1 MKTKAVQNTKMKGK
15 LQYLL
20 VRMLLSLILLTSW
33 SSNSYAQSFKLKLHG
48 KEATAFEQAT
58 NLKTSYVDFLRANE
72 ALQEGL
78 LAIYKK
84 GYLSAAIDSIW
95 EQSNAAH
102 AKVFLGKQYKW
113 ANIST
118 TNIPSNLI
126 RLSGFDEKRILNQP
140 IKPTLLGKV
149 MEKMIR
155 YYENNGYPFVST
167 QLDSVQIEDGQVS
180 AALKVKTGPL
190 IKMDTIILND
200 NAGIQKSYI
209 TKYLDITEGELYNES
224 KIKKITQLIRELPF
238 LEEAFPWK
246 IYFGASET
254 RLNLYLKN
262 KSANRA
268 DVLIGLLPNNAEIGN
283 KFLLTGDIKFAFVN
297 ALERGEK
304 IEVNWQNLQF
314 QSPRM
319 TATASYPYLLNTQ
332 IGISG
337 TFDYYKK
344 DTTFRTVSGELGFIY
359 QFNAQDQ
366 LKAFYETG
374 STRLITVNKSE
385 LLSTRALPA
394 NADIKTRSFGLEGSI
409 RRVDYRL
416 NPRKGWQARVKGAA
430 SIRDFITN
438 NEIEETFDPVSS
450 QNFSYLYDS
459 MDLRSYRFQLETDLA
474 YFYPIGKRMTLAT
487 RYRGAIMFS
496 EQDLYRNEIFQ
507 IGGFRLLRGF
517 DEGSLFVNQ
526 YHVASIE
533 PRYLLSQNS
542 YFFLFGDIG
551 LIQRKY
557 PGIIRQDNPY
567 SVGLGMVFETKAGL
581 FNISYAAGTLGQ
593 TGIQFRNS
601 KIHFGYVNFF

>member
-1 MKTKAVQNTKMKGK
+1 MKGK
-15 LQYLL
+15 LQSVL
-20 VRMLLSLILLTSW
+20 VRVVLAIIIINY
-33 SSNSYAQSFKLKLHG
+33 SSTTTHAQSFQLQLQG
-48 KEATAFEQAT
+48 NDAQQFEKEA
-58 NLKTSYVDFLRANE
+58 NLKTNFPDFLQANN
-72 ALQEGL
+72 ALQDGL
-78 LAIYKK
+78 RNLYKK

-95 EQSNAAH
+95 ENKNMAYAN
-102 AKVFLGKQYKW
+102 VFLGEQYKW
-113 ANIST
+113 ANITT

-126 RLSGFDEKRILNQP
+126 RLSGFDEKQILNKPIQP
-140 IKPTLLGKV
+140 KLLARV
-149 MEKMIR
+149 MGKMIS

-167 QLDSVQIEDGQVS
+167 QLDSVLINKGEVS
-180 AALKVKTGPL
+180 AQLKVKTGPL
-190 IKMDTIILND
+190 IKIDTIILNND
-200 NAGIQKSYI
+200 AGIHKGFI
-209 TKYLDITEGELYNES
+209 TKYLDIEEGELYNET
-224 KIKKITQLIRELPF
+224 KIRKISQLIRELPF
-238 LEEAFPWK
+238 LEESFPWK
-246 IYFGASET
+246 IYFSSSET

-304 IEVNWQNLQF
+304 FEVNWQNLQF
-314 QSPRM
+314 QSPRL
-319 TATASYPYLLNTQ
+319 TASASYPYLLNTQ
-332 IGISG
+332 IGLSA

-344 DTTFRTVSGELGFIY
+344 DTSFRTVNGQLGFIY

-366 LKAFYETG
+366 IKAFYETG
-374 STRLITVNKSE
+374 STRLITVNISE
-385 LLSTRALPA
+385 LISSRALPA
-394 NADIKTRSFGLEGSI
+394 NADIQTRSFGLEGSI

-416 NPRKGWQARVKGAA
+416 NPRKGWQARIKGAA

-438 NEIEETFDPVSS
+438 NEIEDTFDPIANE
-450 QNFSYLYDS
+450 NFSYLYDS
-459 MDLRSYRFQLETDLA
+459 INLRSYRFQLEADLA
-474 YFYPIGKRMTLAT
+474 YFLPLGKRMTLAS
-487 RYRGAIMFS
+487 RYRGAIMLS

-526 YHVASIE
+526 YHVGTIE

-551 LIQRKY
+551 LIQRSY
-557 PGIIRQDNPY
+557 PGLNRNDTPY

-581 FNISYAAGTLGQ
+581 FNISYAAGTLGN